1 MATTYRQHLKNWL
14 ADERGA
20 VVKGWG
26 GRIPIALVYPN
37 RYFVAMSNL
46 GFQTVY
52 RLFNRLDHVVC
63 ERFFLPEPE
72 EIQAVAAGPGPLS
85 LESQRP
91 LRDFR
96 IVAFSVAFEND
107 FPHLVHLLHLGNLS
121 PAPSRRHQDEPL
133 VVAGGVAAFLNPEPI
148 AAFVDLV
155 LLGEAEPMLA
165 AFVSTWE
172 EADAAGLS
180 REEALALI
188 ATRVPGA
195 YAPSLYQ
202 PEYHPD
208 GTLAAFV
215 PALSFV
221 PARVRAQ
228 SASLDREEPAQTLVF
243 SSHTEFAETMLVEVG
258 RGCGRGCR
266 FCAAGFVYRPVRFQ
280 RSDRIVGSV
289 LKTPVA
295 QGKVGLVS
303 AAVSD
308 HPEIEAVC
316 LELRGAGSSLTLSSL
331 RADSLTPALLGTLR
345 ESGLRT
351 VALAPEAGSDRLR
364 RVINKNL
371 TEEQILDAVT
381 AVADSGIPNV
391 RLYFMIGLPTE
402 TEEDVAAIIQL
413 VKGIKHRQLII
424 GRGRGRLGTITVS
437 VNSFVP
443 KPATPF
449 QWSPFC
455 DLDLL
460 KQRIK
465 KIKRGLGSVANVRV
479 HADVARWAYIQ
490 ALIARGD
497 RRLAPLITAV
507 VENGGNWSQAMK
519 RVNVNPEFYVY
530 RERGKDELFPWDF
543 INHGVSR
550 DYLWEEWEKARAGEV
565 TPACDPEHCCRCGV
579 CGTATL
585 PFESYQP

>member
-1 MATTYRQHLKNWL
+1 MATKYRQRLKNWL
-14 ADERGA
+14 ADEHGA

-52 RLFNRLDHVVC
+52 RLLNRLDHVVC

-72 EIQAVAAGPGPLS
+72 EIQAVASGAGPLS

-91 LRDFR
+91 LRNFR

-121 PAPSRRHQDEPL
+121 PASSRRHQDEPL

-148 AAFVDLV
+148 APFVDLV
-155 LLGEAEPMLA
+155 LLGEAEPMLD
-165 AFVSTWE
+165 AFISAWE

-180 REEALALI
+180 REEVLAFL
-188 ATRVPGA
+188 ASRVPGA
-195 YAPSLYQ
+195 YAPALYR

-208 GTLAAFV
+208 GTVAAFV
-215 PALSFV
+215 PLLSSL

-243 SSHTEFAETMLVEVG
+243 TRHTEFAETMLVEVG

-266 FCAAGFVYRPVRFQ
+266 FCAAGFVYRPIRFQ
-280 RSDRIVGSV
+280 RSDRILGAIRGSRA
-289 LKTPVA
+289 TG
-295 QGKVGLVS
+295 GKIGLVS

-316 LELRGAGSSLTLSSL
+316 LEIRRTGASLTLSSL
-331 RADSLTPALLGTLR
+331 RADSITPALLGTLR
-345 ESGLRT
+345 DSGLRT

-371 TEEQILDAVT
+371 AEEQILDAVT

-402 TEEDVAAIIQL
+402 TEEDIAAIIQL
-413 VKGIKHRQLII
+413 VKRIKHRQLVI

-449 QWSPFC
+449 QWAPFC

-460 KQRIK
+460 KRRIK

-479 HADVARWAYIQ
+479 HADVPRWAYIQ
-490 ALIARGD
+490 ALLSRGD
-497 RRLAPLITAV
+497 RRLAPLLTAV
-507 VENGGNWSQAMK
+507 VENGGNWAQAIK
-519 RVNVNPEFYVY
+519 RVNVNPEFYLY
-530 RERGKDELFPWDF
+530 RERGKDERFPWDF
-543 INHGVSR
+543 IDHRVSR
-550 DYLWEEWEKARAGEV
+550 DYLWEEWEKARAGKV
-565 TPACDPEHCCRCGV
+565 TSACDPEHCCRCGV
-579 CGTATL
+579 CSATPL
-585 PFESYQP
+585 ASRQ

>member
-1 MATTYRQHLKNWL
+1 MATKYRQRLKNWL
-14 ADERGA
+14 ADEHGA
-20 VVKGWG
+20 VVKSWG

-72 EIQAVAAGPGPLS
+72 EIQAVASGRGPLS

-91 LRDFR
+91 LRNFR

-121 PAPSRRHQDEPL
+121 PASSRRHQDEPL

-148 AAFVDLV
+148 APFVDLV
-155 LLGEAEPMLA
+155 LLGEAEPTLKT
-165 AFVSTWE
+165 FISTWE

-180 REEALALI
+180 REEVLAFL
-188 ATRVPGA
+188 ASRVPGA
-195 YAPSLYQ
+195 YAPALYR

-215 PALSFV
+215 PLLSSL

-243 SSHTEFAETMLVEVG
+243 TRHTEFAETVLVEVG

-266 FCAAGFVYRPVRFQ
+266 FCAAGFVYRPIRFQ
-280 RSDRIVGSV
+280 RSDRILGSIRGSR
-289 LKTPVA
+289 A
-295 QGKVGLVS
+295 AGGKIGLVS

-316 LELRGAGSSLTLSSL
+316 LEIRRTGASLTLSSL
-331 RADSLTPALLGTLR
+331 RADSITPALLGTLR
-345 ESGLRT
+345 DSGLRT

-371 TEEQILDAVT
+371 AEEQILDAVT
-381 AVADSGIPNV
+381 VVADSGIPNV
-391 RLYFMIGLPTE
+391 RLYFMIGLPSE
-402 TEEDVAAIIQL
+402 TEEDIAAIIQL
-413 VKGIKHRQLII
+413 VKRIKHRQLVI

-449 QWSPFC
+449 QWAPFC

-460 KQRIK
+460 KRWIK

-479 HADVARWAYIQ
+479 HADVPRWAHIQ
-490 ALIARGD
+490 ALLSRGD
-497 RRLAPLITAV
+497 RRLAPLLTAV
-507 VENGGNWSQAMK
+507 VENGGNWAQAIK
-519 RVNVNPEFYVY
+519 RVNVNPEFYLY

-543 INHGVSR
+543 IDHRVSR
-550 DYLWEEWEKARAGEV
+550 DYLWEEWEKARAGKV
-565 TPACDPEHCCRCGV
+565 TSACDPEHCCRCGV
-579 CGTATL
+579 CSATPL
-585 PFESYQP
+585 ASEE

>member
-1 MATTYRQHLKNWL
+1 MATKYRQRLKNWL
-14 ADERGA
+14 ADEHGA

-72 EIQAVAAGPGPLS
+72 EIQAVASGPGPLS

-91 LRDFR
+91 LRNFR

-121 PAPSRRHQDEPL
+121 PASSRRHQDEPL

-148 AAFVDLV
+148 APVVDLV
-155 LLGEAEPMLA
+155 LLGEAEPTLKT
-165 AFVSTWE
+165 FISTWE

-180 REEALALI
+180 REEVLAFL
-188 ATRVPGA
+188 ASRVPGA
-195 YAPSLYQ
+195 YAPALYR

-215 PALSFV
+215 PLLSSL
-221 PARVRAQ
+221 PARVIAQ

-243 SSHTEFAETMLVEVG
+243 TRHTEFAETVLVEVG

-266 FCAAGFVYRPVRFQ
+266 FCAAGFVYRPIRFQ
-280 RSDRIVGSV
+280 RSDRILGSIRGSR
-289 LKTPVA
+289 A
-295 QGKVGLVS
+295 AGGKIGLVS

-316 LELRGAGSSLTLSSL
+316 LEIRRTGASLTLSSL
-331 RADSLTPALLGTLR
+331 RADSITPALLGTLR
-345 ESGLRT
+345 DSGLRT

-371 TEEQILDAVT
+371 AEEQILEAVT

-402 TEEDVAAIIQL
+402 TEEDIAAIIQL
-413 VKGIKHRQLII
+413 VKRIKHRQLVI

-449 QWSPFC
+449 QWAPFC

-460 KQRIK
+460 KRWIK

-479 HADVARWAYIQ
+479 HADVPRWAYIQ
-490 ALIARGD
+490 ALLSRGD
-497 RRLAPLITAV
+497 RRLAPLLTAV
-507 VENGGNWSQAMK
+507 VENGGNWAQAIK
-519 RVNVNPEFYVY
+519 RVNVNPEFYLY

-543 INHGVSR
+543 IDHRVSR
-550 DYLWEEWEKARAGEV
+550 DYLWEEWEKARAGKV
-565 TPACDPEHCCRCGV
+565 TSACDPEHCCRCGV
-579 CGTATL
+579 CSATPL
-585 PFESYQP
+585 ASEE

>member
-1 MATTYRQHLKNWL
+1 MATKHRQRLKNWL
-14 ADERGA
+14 AAEHGA
-20 VVKGWG
+20 IVKGWG

-72 EIQAVAAGPGPLS
+72 EIQAVASGPGPLS

-91 LRDFR
+91 LRNFR

-121 PAPSRRHQDEPL
+121 PASSRRHQDEPL

-148 AAFVDLV
+148 APFVDLV
-155 LLGEAEPMLA
+155 LLGEAEPTLK
-165 AFVSTWE
+165 AFISAWE

-180 REEALALI
+180 REEVLACL
-188 ATRVPGA
+188 ASRVPGA
-195 YAPSLYQ
+195 YAPALYR

-215 PALSFV
+215 PLLSSL
-221 PARVRAQ
+221 PARVMAQ

-243 SSHTEFAETMLVEVG
+243 TRHTEFAETMLVEVG

-266 FCAAGFVYRPVRFQ
+266 FCAAGFVYRPIRFQ
-280 RSDRIVGSV
+280 RSGRILGSIRGSRAVGA
-289 LKTPVA
+289 KI
-295 QGKVGLVS
+295 GLVS

-316 LELRGAGSSLTLSSL
+316 LEIRRTGASLTLSSL
-331 RADSLTPALLGTLR
+331 RADSITPALLGTLR
-345 ESGLRT
+345 DSGLRT

-371 TEEQILDAVT
+371 AEEQILDAVT

-402 TEEDVAAIIQL
+402 TEEDIAAIIQL
-413 VKGIKHRQLII
+413 VKRIKHRQLVI

-449 QWSPFC
+449 QWAPFC

-479 HADVARWAYIQ
+479 HADVPRWAYIQ
-490 ALIARGD
+490 ALLSRGD
-497 RRLAPLITAV
+497 RRLAPLLTAV
-507 VENGGNWSQAMK
+507 VENGGNWAQAIK
-519 RVNVNPEFYVY
+519 RVNVNPEFYLY

-543 INHGVSR
+543 IDHRVSR
-550 DYLWEEWEKARAGEV
+550 DYLREEWEKARAGEV
-565 TPACDPEHCCRCGV
+565 TPVCDPEHCCRCGV
-579 CGTATL
+579 CSTTPL
-585 PFESYQP
+585 PSRQ